1 MQEPRAKV
9 RELVKKL
16 KEAKSFGSLQ
26 EYTFGNQANLYKD
39 MIRVNSDGDLLFK
52 SPDEVYT
59 QAEKDFLNYI
69 LDVINKNR
77 FPFKT
82 K

>member
-1 MQEPRAKV
+1 MQEFI
-9 RELVKKL
+9 KK
-16 KEAKSFGSLQ
+16 S
-26 EYTFGNQANLYKD
+26 KD
-39 MIRVNSDGDLLFK
+39 IVLGYLNMTDK